1 MKERYDK
8 KSQIAVFVIIA
19 ILIVFVVV
27 GIFFLDNRSSKRSL
41 VSPDIVPI
49 DNLVRGCI
57 RSVFEEGV
65 YHIGDTGGYFEP
77 NELSNEKF
85 IAYYLYEGE
94 NKMPLKEDIEKEL
107 EKYIDTML
115 FFCVEG
121 FEGLNGF
128 GIKQG
133 VVKSDVKISDDFI
146 DIEVDYPLSIKK
158 GDNSFFIDNFNE
170 KVNIRLGRMI
180 NAISEMMIIQMEET
194 RYVCINCNDKIA
206 EENSLL
212 IDLETYDGSEIT
224 FNIIDTK
231 SEVKGGAYWFRFV
244 NKYE

>member
-121 FEGLNGF
+121 FEGLDGF
-128 GIKQG
+128 EIKQG
-133 VVKSDVKISDDFI
+133 VVKSDVKISNDFI
-146 DIEVDYPLSIKK
+146 TNGELK
-158 GDNSFFIDNFNE
+158 
-170 KVNIRLGRMI
+170 NINLGRVKKHL
-180 NAISEMMIIQMEET
+180 NFDIIT
-194 RYVCINCNDKIA
+194 D
-206 EENSLL
+206 SGL
-212 IDLETYDGSEIT
+212 
-224 FNIIDTK
+224 
-231 SEVKGGAYWFRFV
+231 
-244 NKYE
+244 